1 MSDAEWRRGRVG
13 LKLHETMAKDGGS
26 PKRSRRRIVT
36 SGSNATPARADEAR
50 PQQTQPNE
58 AASPPA
64 TSTDVM
70 LVHSPTEDG
79 KGARVLRL
87 REESIE
93 AGEVRPLED
102 GKPITGEVVKLK
114 PRDEAGR
121 VCDVEVLV
129 PRASS
134 GQRPTSKGPAQVA
147 SPDYR
152 DNWSRIFAAD
162 LDPKR
167 TLN

>member
-1 MSDAEWRRGRVG
+1 MGEWRLGRVG
-13 LKLHETMAKDGGS
+13 IKLRDSMAKDGGS
-26 PKRSRRRIVT
+26 PKRSRRRVVT
-36 SGSNATPARADEAR
+36 SGGDA
-50 PQQTQPNE
+50 
-58 AASPPA
+58 PPA
-64 TSTDVM
+64 APPPQSNELAHPPAAPTDVV

-102 GKPITGEVVKLK
+102 GKPITGEILKLK

-129 PRASS
+129 PRSS
-134 GQRPTSKGPAQVA
+134 PGQRPTTKGPAQVA